1 MFNFL
6 SVKVELGILP
16 VDYGVDGGVEEREQF
31 GHLREVEE
39 CGAELEKQ
47 KCLFELGSMHVHVG
61 PECLWQNISV
71 HYRMDEIRVPNAP
84 LDV

>member
-16 VDYGVDGGVEEREQF
+16 VDYGVDGGMEEREQF

-39 CGAELEKQ
+39 CGAELERKNVKIVNLSKMDNVPLICCQSYFFFQ
-47 KCLFELGSMHVHVG
+47 KHQCWKFDSYLV
-61 PECLWQNISV
+61 
-71 HYRMDEIRVPNAP
+71 
-84 LDV
+84 

>member
-16 VDYGVDGGVEEREQF
+16 VDYGVDGGMEEREQF

-39 CGAELEKQ
+39 CGAELERKNV
-47 KCLFELGSMHVHVG
+47 KIVNL
-61 PECLWQNISV
+61 
-71 HYRMDEIRVPNAP
+71 
-84 LDV
+84 